1 MFYPKLHG
9 DEDPLAAGPCDCQN
23 FEVEISL
30 SETELI
36 LVVGL
41 VIVVRAGSKETAEWN
56 KGFKVMATI
65 FGLGLCAKCAWFWW
79 RGT

>member
-1 MFYPKLHG
+1 M
-9 DEDPLAAGPCDCQN
+9 
-23 FEVEISL
+23 
-30 SETELI
+30 
-36 LVVGL
+36 
-41 VIVVRAGSKETAEWN
+41 IVVRAGSKETAEWN